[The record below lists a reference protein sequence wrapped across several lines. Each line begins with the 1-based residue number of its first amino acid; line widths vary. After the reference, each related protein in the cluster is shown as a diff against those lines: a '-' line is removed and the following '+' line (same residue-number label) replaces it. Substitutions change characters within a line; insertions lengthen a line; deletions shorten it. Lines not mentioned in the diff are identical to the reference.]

1 MQGVLCGKDEGYVA
15 SHSVDDSL
23 LAFGTSLVGVINV
36 TIDDDDHASRIA
48 QVEVAGGQ
56 GGDVQS
62 GRGDDVEVQNAAQIL
77 ELHSARGGRHGDLL
91 QSTNKFNTYL
101 NGADGWL
108 FLDKCDIATLE
119 EMECW
124 WDGNNR
130 SSTEEM
136 YTVFYAA
143 KCEYTLEKDQDEMEE
158 GPEPP
163 QPSGGNTD
171 GEGNNEDDHHIR
183 WLPTKYQME
192 IVMKNENEAKELSS
206 GENYHGA
213 ARYAPRP

>member
-1 MQGVLCGKDEGYVA
+1 M
-15 SHSVDDSL
+15 
-23 LAFGTSLVGVINV
+23 
-36 TIDDDDHASRIA
+36 TITRRASRRSRLREA
-48 QVEVAGGQ
+48 KGVMCNQDAGMMWR
-56 GGDVQS
+56 S
-62 GRGDDVEVQNAAQIL
+62 TMHKTIKAQIL

-91 QSTNKFNTYL
+91 RSTNKFNTYL
-101 NGADGWL
+101 NCADGWL
-108 FLDKCDIATLE
+108 FSDECDIATLE

-124 WDGNNR
+124 WDDNNR

-136 YTVFYAA
+136 NTVFYAA
-143 KCEYTLEKDQDEMEE
+143 KCKYTLEKDQDEMEE